1 VTVGLALWLCLVLPI
16 VATVLIGLA
25 NRHPNL
31 REAVTLLA
39 GAALFAN
46 VVWLSGAVLDGAP
59 GDLVIAPILPEIDLA
74 FRVEP
79 LGILFGLVASGLWI
93 VTSIF
98 SIGYMRGAGE
108 RHQTRFYMCFPVA
121 IMAALGIAYSANLV
135 TLFVFYELLTF
146 STYPLVAHKET
157 DEARNGARTYL
168 AILVFTS
175 ITFLLTAIVWTW
187 VAVGHT
193 DFVPGGILEG
203 RVDAAF
209 VPLLLGLFM
218 FGIGK
223 AALMPF
229 HRWLPAAM
237 VAPTPVSALLHA
249 VAVVKAG
256 VFTVLKVTVYTFGI
270 DFLATTGASTWLTY
284 VAGFTLIMASVVA
297 LTKDNLKARLA
308 YSTVSQLAYVVLAAS
323 LATAAGIIGGGM
335 QIAMHAMGK
344 ITLFFCAGAIY
355 VATHKTEVSE
365 LDGLGRKMPWTF
377 AAFLVGS
384 LSIIGLPPFGGAW
397 AKWWIMAGALD
408 AGQLGVVVVLIVS
421 SLLSLAY
428 LLPVAGRALFLPL
441 RVAPAVGAAGTEV
454 EDGLERRHWLV
465 VLPPVLT
472 AIGTVVLF
480 FTIDSLED
488 LLQGALASV
497 GGRP

>member
-1 VTVGLALWLCLVLPI
+1 MTVELALWLCLVLP
-16 VATVLIGLA
+16 VAATVLIGLA
-25 NRHPNL
+25 GRYPNL
-31 REAVTLLA
+31 RETITLVA
-39 GAALFAN
+39 GVALLAN
-46 VVWLSGAVLDGAP
+46 VVWLSSAVLGGEA
-59 GDLVIAPILPEIDLA
+59 GDLLIATILPEIDLA

-93 VTSIF
+93 ITSIY
-98 SIGYMRGAGE
+98 SIGYMRGNAE
-108 RHQTRFYMCFPVA
+108 RHQTRFYMCFPIA

-157 DEARNGARTYL
+157 QEARNGARTYL

-187 VAVGHT
+187 VVVGHT
-193 DFVPGGILEG
+193 DFRPGGILAG
-203 RVDAAF
+203 NINPTF

-229 HRWLPAAM
+229 HRWLPSAM

-256 VFTVLKVTVYTFGI
+256 VFTVLKVTVYIFGV
-270 DFLATTGASTWLTY
+270 DFLAATGASTWLTY
-284 VAGFTLIMASVVA
+284 VAAFTLVMASVVA

-323 LATAAGIIGGGM
+323 LATTAGIIGGGM

-355 VATHKTEVSE
+355 VAAHKTEVSE

-384 LSIIGLPPFGGAW
+384 LSIVGLPPFGGAW
-397 AKWWIMAGALD
+397 VKYWLITGALD
-408 AGQLGVVVVLIVS
+408 AGEIVVVVVLVVS
-421 SLLSLAY
+421 SLLSLGY
-428 LLPVAGRALFLPL
+428 LLPVAARGLFLPP
-441 RVAPAVGAAGTEV
+441 RVAPAVGAAGTELP
-454 EDGLERRHWLV
+454 DDLERRHWLV
-465 VLPPVLT
+465 VLAPVLT

-480 FTIDSLED
+480 FYADPIAD
-488 LLQGALASV
+488 LIALALASE
-497 GGRP
+497 PD

>member
-1 VTVGLALWLCLVLPI
+1 MTVAMALQLCMILPI
-16 VATVLIGLA
+16 AATVLIGLA
-25 NRHPNL
+25 GRHPNL
-31 REAVTLLA
+31 RETVTLLA
-39 GAALFAN
+39 GVALLAN
-46 VVWLSGAVLDGAP
+46 VIWLSSAVLGGQA
-59 GDLVIAPILPEIDLA
+59 GDLVIASILPGIDLA

-93 VTSIF
+93 VTSVF
-98 SIGYMRGAGE
+98 SIGYMRGSGE

-157 DEARNGARTYL
+157 EEARIGARTYL

-187 VAVGHT
+187 VAVGTT
-193 DFVPGGILEG
+193 DFVPGGILSG
-203 RVDAAF
+203 NIDPALA
-209 VPLLLGLFM
+209 PLLLGLYM

-256 VFTVLKVTVYTFGI
+256 VFTVLKVIVYIFGI
-270 DFLATTGASTWLTY
+270 DFLAATGASTWLIY
-284 VAGFTLIMASVVA
+284 VAAFTLVMASVVA

-308 YSTVSQLAYVVLAAS
+308 YSTVGQLAYVVLAAS
-323 LATAAGIIGGGM
+323 LATTAGIVAGGL

-384 LSIIGLPPFGGAW
+384 LSIVGLPPFGGAW
-397 AKWWIMAGALD
+397 VKWWLMTGALD
-408 AGQLGVVVVLIVS
+408 AGEIAVIAVLILS
-421 SLLSLAY
+421 SLLSLGY
-428 LLPVAGRALFLPL
+428 LLPVAARGLFLPL
-441 RVAPAVGAAGTEV
+441 RTAPAAGAAGAEI

-465 VLPPVLT
+465 VLAPVVT
-472 AIGTVVLF
+472 ATGTVVLF
-480 FTIDSLED
+480 FYADPIAD
-488 LLQGALASV
+488 LIAGALEQ
-497 GGRP
+497 

>member
-1 VTVGLALWLCLVLPI
+1 VTVELALWLCLLLPI
-16 VATVLIGLA
+16 AATVLIGLA
-25 NRHPNL
+25 GRRPNL
-31 REAVTLLA
+31 RETVTLVA
-39 GAALFAN
+39 GVALLAN

-59 GDLVIAPILPEIDLA
+59 GDLVIAPILPEINLA

-98 SIGYMRGAGE
+98 SIGYMRGNNE
-108 RHQTRFYMCFPVA
+108 RHQTRFYMCFPIA

-157 DEARNGARTYL
+157 DEARIGARAYL

-193 DFVPGGILEG
+193 DFEPGGILEG
-203 RVDAAF
+203 RIDPAF

-229 HRWLPAAM
+229 HRWLPSAM

-256 VFTVLKVTVYTFGI
+256 VFTVLKVTVYIFGV
-270 DFLATTGASTWLTY
+270 DFLAATGASTWLTY
-284 VAGFTLIMASVVA
+284 VAAFTLVMASVVA

-384 LSIIGLPPFGGAW
+384 LSIVGLPPFGGAW
-397 AKWWIMAGALD
+397 VKWWLITGALD
-408 AGQLGVVVVLIVS
+408 AGEIAVVVVLAVS
-421 SLLSLAY
+421 SLLSLGY
-428 LLPVAGRALFLPL
+428 LLPVAARALFLPPQA
-441 RVAPAVGAAGTEV
+441 APALGAAGAEV
-454 EDGLERRHWLV
+454 PDGLERRHWLV
-465 VLPPVLT
+465 VLAPVVT

-480 FTIDSLED
+480 FYADRIED
-488 LLQGALASV
+488 LI
-497 GGRP
+497 RPIVNMETMP

>member
-1 VTVGLALWLCLVLPI
+1 VTVELALWGCIVLPL
-16 VATVLIGLA
+16 VAAVLIGLA
-25 NRHPNL
+25 DRHPNV
-31 REAVTLLA
+31 RETITLVA
-39 GAALFAN
+39 GGALLAN
-46 VVWLSGAVLDGAP
+46 VVWLSAAVLDGAP
-59 GDLVIAPILPEIDLA
+59 GDLVIAPLLPEVHLA
-74 FRVEP
+74 LRVEP

-93 VTSIF
+93 ITSIY
-98 SIGYMRGAGE
+98 SIGYMRGNAE
-108 RHQTRFYMCFPVA
+108 RHQTRFYVCFPIA

-157 DEARNGARTYL
+157 DEARKGARAYL

-193 DFVPGGILEG
+193 DFEAGGILAG
-203 RVDAAF
+203 NIDPAL
-209 VPLLLGLFM
+209 VPLLLALFM
-218 FGIGK
+218 FGTGK

-229 HRWLPAAM
+229 HRWLPEAM

-256 VFTVLKVTVYTFGI
+256 VFTVLKVIVYIFGI
-270 DFLATTGASTWLTY
+270 DFLAATGASTWLTY
-284 VAGFTLIMASVVA
+284 VAAFTLVMASVVA

-335 QIAMHAMGK
+335 QIAMHGAGK

-355 VATHKTEVSE
+355 VATHKTEVSQ
-365 LDGLGRKMPWTF
+365 LNGLGRKMPWTF

-384 LSIIGLPPFGGAW
+384 LSVIGLPPFGGMW
-397 AKWWIMAGALD
+397 VKWHLLTGAVD
-408 AGQLGVVVVLIVS
+408 VGSAVAVAALIVS
-421 SLLSLAY
+421 TLLNIAY
-428 LLPVAGRALFLPL
+428 LLPPVVRAFLLPPADGYEGGIKEAPLACVVPLSLTALLCFALFFF
-441 RVAPAVGAAGTEV
+441 VAPLAELLGGIFENH
-454 EDGLERRHWLV
+454 DGYPR
-465 VLPPVLT
+465 
-472 AIGTVVLF
+472 
-480 FTIDSLED
+480 
-488 LLQGALASV
+488 
-497 GGRP
+497 